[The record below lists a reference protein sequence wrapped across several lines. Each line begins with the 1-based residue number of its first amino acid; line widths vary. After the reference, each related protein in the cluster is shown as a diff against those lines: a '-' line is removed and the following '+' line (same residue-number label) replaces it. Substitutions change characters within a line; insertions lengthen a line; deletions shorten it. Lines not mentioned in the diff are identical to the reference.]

1 MGLVDLLVH
10 LALGGQVWVSADPA
24 WVRPAVGLV
33 RAVVEVL
40 AAV

>member
-1 MGLVDLLVH
+1 MGLVDLLVTV
-10 LALGGQVWVSADPA
+10 ALGGQVWVSADAA
-24 WVRPAVGLV
+24 WVRAAVGLV